1 MNREQI
7 LALAPDAA
15 SVSAAKS
22 LDNAK
27 NWPTLGFSGR
37 AVWGECKGSGSN
49 PYQTRIDLNGNAFK
63 CSCPSRKFPC
73 KHGLALYLLYA
84 ENTAC
89 FSQSDTEPAWVSEW
103 LDNRENKAETKK
115 AAAKDKPVDAKAQ
128 AKRQQQR
135 DTDMSRGIA
144 ELALWLEDLVRIGF
158 SELPAKPLRYWD
170 DLAARMVDAKLP
182 GLALRIKKLSALLL
196 QKGDNLS
203 AFAEEIARL
212 HLLAQAYPQRGQLPV
227 DSQADLQQLLGVM
240 LREDEVLKT
249 EPVTDTWVVLASRDS
264 EDNALI
270 TRETWLLGQVG
281 GRFAKLVQFAHASQ
295 RQNLIAWLTGNRI
308 DGALHFYPSAN
319 PLRAVLGECRT
330 DSAHDSVP
338 VPGHYPSWQD
348 YPQWKTLNPWLDRYP
363 VIIPA
368 ATPCY
373 QNKRLYLR
381 FDNGDAIAVDTRQMP
396 PWPLLA
402 LSGGLPVLVFGE
414 WDGNSLQALGVWH
427 PDGYTTLFAR
437 MGNL

>member
-49 PYQTRIDLNGNAFK
+49 PYKTRIDLNGNAFK

-84 ENTAC
+84 ENTAG
-89 FSQSDTEPAWVSEW
+89 FSQGDTEPAWVSEW
-103 LDNRENKAETKK
+103 LDSRENKAETKK
-115 AAAKDKPVDAKAQ
+115 AAVKDKPVDAKAQ

-135 DTDMSRGIA
+135 DTEMSQGIA

-158 SELPAKPLRYWD
+158 AELPAKPLRYWD
-170 DLAARMVDAKLP
+170 GLAARMVDAKLP

-196 QKGDNLS
+196 QKDDNLS
-203 AFAEEIARL
+203 AFAEEIAHL

-227 DSQADLQQLLGVM
+227 DSQADLQQLLGVP

-249 EPVTDTWVVLASRDS
+249 EPVTDTWFVLASRDS
-264 EDNALI
+264 EDNAIL
-270 TRETWLLGQVG
+270 TRETWLLGETG
-281 GRFAKLVQFAHASQ
+281 GRFAKLVQFAHTSQ
-295 RQNLIAWLTGNRI
+295 RQSLIAWLTGNRI
-308 DGALHFYPSAN
+308 HGALHFYPSAN
-319 PLRAVLGECRT
+319 PLRAALGESKT
-330 DSAHDSVP
+330 STADTVP
-338 VPGHYPSWQD
+338 VPDNFPLWQD
-348 YPQWKTLNPWLDRYP
+348 YPQWKIRNPWLDRYP
-363 VIIPA
+363 VIMPA

-381 FDNGDAIAVDTRQMP
+381 FDNGGAIAVDTRQVP

-402 LSGGLPVLVFGE
+402 LSGGLPVTVFGE

-427 PDGYTTLFAR
+427 PHGYSLLAR
-437 MGNL
+437 MGSL